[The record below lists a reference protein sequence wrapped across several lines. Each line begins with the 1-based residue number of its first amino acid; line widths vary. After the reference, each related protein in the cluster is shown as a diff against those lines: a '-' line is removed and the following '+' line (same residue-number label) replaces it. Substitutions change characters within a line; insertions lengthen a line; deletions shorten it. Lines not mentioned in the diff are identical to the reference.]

1 MNTWQAS
8 IFARIV
14 IHFVWSA
21 ATCGGLVGTLQ
32 HVPTDQSRKRS
43 DFELH
48 VRLAS
53 YLGCQIGALS

>member
-1 MNTWQAS
+1 
-8 IFARIV
+8 
-14 IHFVWSA
+14 
-21 ATCGGLVGTLQ
+21 LQ